1 MTTMPPRCFMTF
13 FVSRYDNLVAAKHH
27 YQRRIDMVRQ
37 RYQVVF
43 APEQAYGDGND
54 SALFDRLVHRTTAYA
69 VPEDE
74 RSLFVFS
81 VIILLPDAA
90 VEEVAGLLDADPGE
104 FVSHTEVIRMSPP
117 GAMSSPRSAG
127 RHRKTAG
134 PFVVKHD
141 NQTCG

>member
-1 MTTMPPRCFMTF
+1 MTF

-54 SALFDRLVHRTTAYA
+54 SALFDRLAHSTTAYDA

-74 RSLFVFS
+74 HSLFVFS
-81 VIILLPDAA
+81 AIILIPDAA
-90 VEEVAGLLDADPGE
+90 VEEVAGLLDADPGN
-104 FVSHTEVIRMSPP
+104 FVSHTEVIRMSPTGSDILIP
-117 GAMSSPRSAG
+117 VSR
-127 RHRKTAG
+127 
-134 PFVVKHD
+134 
-141 NQTCG
+141 QT

>member
-54 SALFDRLVHRTTAYA
+54 SALFDTHTT
-69 VPEDE
+69 PS
-74 RSLFVFS
+74 R
-81 VIILLPDAA
+81 
-90 VEEVAGLLDADPGE
+90 
-104 FVSHTEVIRMSPP
+104 RMSTVSSYFPP
-117 GAMSSPRSAG
+117 LSWSPIRQSRRLPACLMRILGSS
-127 RHRKTAG
+127 
-134 PFVVKHD
+134 
-141 NQTCG
+141 

>member
-1 MTTMPPRCFMTF
+1 MTF

-54 SALFDRLVHRTTAYA
+54 SALFDRLVHRITAYDT

-81 VIILLPDAA
+81 AIILVPDTA
-90 VEEVAGLLDADPGE
+90 VEAVVGLLDADPGE
-104 FVSHTEVIRMSPP
+104 FVSHTEAIRMSPTGSDALTP
-117 GAMSSPRSAG
+117 VSRQA
-127 RHRKTAG
+127 
-134 PFVVKHD
+134 
-141 NQTCG
+141 

>member
-1 MTTMPPRCFMTF
+1 MTF

-54 SALFDRLVHRTTAYA
+54 SALFDRLVHRTT

-74 RSLFVFS
+74 CSLFVFS
-81 VIILLPDAA
+81 AIILVPDAA

-104 FVSHTEVIRMSPP
+104 FVSHTEVIRMSP
-117 GAMSSPRSAG
+117 AG
-127 RHRKTAG
+127 SDILTPVSRQA
-134 PFVVKHD
+134 
-141 NQTCG
+141 

>member
-1 MTTMPPRCFMTF
+1 MTTMPPQCFMTF

-54 SALFDRLVHRTTAYA
+54 SAVHRTTAYDA

-81 VIILLPDAA
+81 AIILVPDAA
-90 VEEVAGLLDADPGE
+90 VEAVTALLDADPRE
-104 FVSHTEVIRMSPP
+104 FVSHTEVIRMSPTGSDVLTP
-117 GAMSSPRSAG
+117 VSRQA
-127 RHRKTAG
+127 
-134 PFVVKHD
+134 
-141 NQTCG
+141 

>member
-43 APEQAYGDGND
+43 APEQAYSDGND
-54 SALFDRLVHRTTAYA
+54 SALFDRLVHRTTTYDA

-81 VIILLPDAA
+81 AIILVPDAA

-104 FVSHTEVIRMSPP
+104 FVSHTEVIRMSPTGSDVLTP
-117 GAMSSPRSAG
+117 VSRQA
-127 RHRKTAG
+127 
-134 PFVVKHD
+134 
-141 NQTCG
+141 

>member
-13 FVSRYDNLVAAKHH
+13 FVSRYDNLVAAKYH

-54 SALFDRLVHRTTAYA
+54 SALFDRLVHRITAYDT

-81 VIILLPDAA
+81 AIILVPDTA
-90 VEEVAGLLDADPGE
+90 VEAVAGLLDTDPGE
-104 FVSHTEVIRMSPP
+104 VVSHTEVILMSPTGSDVLTP
-117 GAMSSPRSAG
+117 VSRQA
-127 RHRKTAG
+127 
-134 PFVVKHD
+134 
-141 NQTCG
+141 